1 MAKNKT
7 KPFQRDGGYF
17 TMDRAVYWSGS
28 FQSLTTIDRVVIFH
42 LTSYYIPNRIEK
54 IAMSSRRLAAEVG
67 INKDTAAKSLKRLT
81 EAGFLSIVSESMWLY
96 GKARSYRL
104 TFKPFNGRIPT
115 DEWARD

>member
-7 KPFQRDGGYF
+7 KLFQREGGYF
-17 TMDRAVYWSGS
+17 SMERAVYWSES
-28 FQSLTTIDRVVIFH
+28 FKSLTAIDRVVIFH
-42 LTSYYIPNRIEK
+42 LTSYYIPNRVEK

-96 GKARSYRL
+96 GRARSYRL
-104 TFKPFNGRIPT
+104 TFKPFKGRIPT
-115 DEWARD
+115 DEWASD